1 MGFYRTRTYIAGD
14 WTGDSD
20 AITQLYDWNEGDKW
34 NFHFVDVHDNY
45 NCYDSSMPCT
55 IKDSLAERM
64 RRSKVFVLVVG
75 NETKTT
81 RKGACLYQS
90 CGNKSFDFQSG
101 QYRCNIIGKYYS
113 TTSFIDYECKLAF
126 EAYKRG
132 EMKIVVL
139 YNAASVNQLKCPE
152 ILRGIGT
159 HKEMKSYSDFWEK
172 YKYDYSKVKE
182 AIEE

>member
-1 MGFYRTRTYIAGD
+1 MGFYRTKTYIAGD

-81 RKGACLYQS
+81 RKGA
-90 CGNKSFDFQSG
+90 
-101 QYRCNIIGKYYS
+101 
-113 TTSFIDYECKLAF
+113 
-126 EAYKRG
+126 AYISLVVIRALISNLVN
-132 EMKIVVL
+132 IVV
-139 YNAASVNQLKCPE
+139 
-152 ILRGIGT
+152 IL
-159 HKEMKSYSDFWEK
+159 
-172 YKYDYSKVKE
+172 
-182 AIEE
+182 